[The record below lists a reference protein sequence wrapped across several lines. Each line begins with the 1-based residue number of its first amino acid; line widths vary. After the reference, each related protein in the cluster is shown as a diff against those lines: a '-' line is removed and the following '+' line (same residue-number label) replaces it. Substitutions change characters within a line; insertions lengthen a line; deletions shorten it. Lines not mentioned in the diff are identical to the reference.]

1 MFEKYFYFS
10 VPTVL
15 VKKKLYETKDK
26 KENNELVNVIKSGI
40 IDLQDEIKRM
50 SKEKMEKKKHDKIL
64 KIFEEILK
72 FNQQNN

>member
-1 MFEKYFYFS
+1 M
-10 VPTVL
+10 
-15 VKKKLYETKDK
+15 
-26 KENNELVNVIKSGI
+26 IKSGI

-64 KIFEEILK
+64 NFFEEILK